1 MKNTIKSA
9 VIFCV
14 VAILR
19 VGSAQAQQ
27 AAPSSSNKTPV
38 ANSQQAPAP
47 KTGTAP
53 ATKPGQAAAAA
64 KSPDGFELK
73 TDKDKASY
81 AIGMNIGQNLKRQ
94 SEVIDAAVVE
104 RGMKDALAGNK
115 TLMTE
120 DEAKAALVT
129 LQANMRKKQEEQ
141 VQQMAETNK
150 KEGDA
155 FLTEN
160 KTKAG
165 VVTLPSGLQYKILS
179 EGTGPK
185 PAATD
190 SVICNYKG
198 TLLDGTE
205 FDSSAKHGGPATFPV
220 SGVIKGWTEA
230 LQLMPVGSKW
240 QLFVPSDLAYGQR
253 GAGGGIAPNSTLIF
267 EVELVSIKSSD
278 AAQPGV
284 KATPGTDADPVS
296 KIPPKD
302 PPKDPSKEK

>member
-1 MKNTIKSA
+1 MKNTVKIA

-81 AIGMNIGQNLKRQ
+81 AIGMNIGQNLKKQ
-94 SEVIDAAVVE
+94 SEVIDARVVE
-104 RGMKDALAGNK
+104 RGMKDALAGDK

-141 VQQMAETNK
+141 VQQMVSAVVQQEVRGSISCARGPWSQLRTRRGSPTDVSTPLSRLK
-150 KEGDA
+150 GR
-155 FLTEN
+155 
-160 KTKAG
+160 KTK
-165 VVTLPSGLQYKILS
+165 T
-179 EGTGPK
+179 
-185 PAATD
+185 PAR
-190 SVICNYKG
+190 K
-198 TLLDGTE
+198 
-205 FDSSAKHGGPATFPV
+205 
-220 SGVIKGWTEA
+220 
-230 LQLMPVGSKW
+230 
-240 QLFVPSDLAYGQR
+240 R
-253 GAGGGIAPNSTLIF
+253 
-267 EVELVSIKSSD
+267 
-278 AAQPGV
+278 QP
-284 KATPGTDADPVS
+284 PRR
-296 KIPPKD
+296 
-302 PPKDPSKEK
+302 